1 MGKEGETWGVS
12 GLDTLVQQALYS
24 IRGELGAV
32 QVAEEAVQHAKDI
45 VVEELQG

>member
-1 MGKEGETWGVS
+1 MS
-12 GLDTLVQQALYS
+12 GLDTLGQQAPCS

-32 QVAEEAVQHAKDI
+32 QGTGEAVQHAKDI